1 MNAFNRIFLIILAV
15 AAITFSTM
23 VLLLTGGVIRPTQVS
38 PGGLLLGLWSFF
50 AGLNSTEAT
59 IAVAVCVLVVILAV
73 ILLLLELNVFRREP
87 AELVVR
93 QDRLG
98 TVTIARSSVRKLVGH
113 EAAAVPGVMETR
125 QAVDERPGGL
135 RVHMRVLLFPEADA
149 PVVGHTLQERVEQA
163 IQTHIGLK
171 VSEVQVATQLEPFEK
186 SRRPRVH

>member
-1 MNAFNRIFLIILAV
+1 MNAFNRVVLIILAV
-15 AAITFSTM
+15 VAIVFSTT
-23 VLLLTGGVIRPTQVS
+23 VFLLTGGVVRPSQIS
-38 PGGLLLGLWSFF
+38 PGGLLSGLWSFF
-50 AGLNSTEAT
+50 ADLDSAEAT

-73 ILLLLELNVFRREP
+73 ILLLLELNVFQREP
-87 AELVVR
+87 TELVVR

-98 TVTIARSSVRKLVGH
+98 TVTIAQSSVRKLVGH

-125 QAVDERPGGL
+125 QAVDERLGGL

-149 PVVGHTLQERVEQA
+149 PVVGHTLQERVQQA
-163 IQTHIGLK
+163 IQTHVGLT

>member
-1 MNAFNRIFLIILAV
+1 MNAFNRVVLIILAV
-15 AAITFSTM
+15 VAIVFSTT
-23 VLLLTGGVIRPTQVS
+23 VFLLTGGVVRPSQIS
-38 PGGLLLGLWSFF
+38 PGGLLSGLWSFF
-50 AGLNSTEAT
+50 ADLDSAEAT

-73 ILLLLELNVFRREP
+73 ILLLLELNVFQREP
-87 AELVVR
+87 TELVVR

-125 QAVDERPGGL
+125 QAVDERLGGL

-149 PVVGHTLQERVEQA
+149 PVVGHTLQERVQQA
-163 IQTHIGLK
+163 IQTHVGLT